1 MPDIPTGEV
10 AISHAIVRHS
20 HDLTFLAKGDSNH
33 WLVMDGSEASGGCDA
48 GSRPKELVL
57 FALGGCTAFDVAEIL
72 RKRRLDVRSFTIDLE
87 AEEADTQPRVFTKI
101 QLTYNVEGEGVQPS
115 DLELAIHLS
124 LEKYCSVSAMLRRA
138 VPIHWRAMLNGA
150 EVASGMETDAT

>member
-1 MPDIPTGEV
+1 MPCAT
-10 AISHAIVRHS
+10 VRHS

-33 WLVMDGSEASGGCDA
+33 WLVMDGSQASGGGDA

-87 AEEADTQPRVFTKI
+87 AEEAETQPRVFTKV
-101 QLTYNVEGEGVQPS
+101 QLTYHVDGEGIEVS
-115 DLELAIHLS
+115 DVERAIHLS

-138 VPIHWRAMLNGA
+138 FPIHWKAVLNGV
-150 EVASGMETDAT
+150 EVASGMEAGST

>member
-1 MPDIPTGEV
+1 MQR
-10 AISHAIVRHS
+10 AIVRHS
-20 HDLTFLAKGDSNH
+20 HDLTFLAKGESQH
-33 WLVMDGSEASGGCDA
+33 WLVMDGSEASGGSDA

-87 AEEADTQPRVFTKI
+87 AEEAETQPRVFTKVR
-101 QLTYNVEGEGVQPS
+101 LTYNVEGNGIEAS
-115 DLELAIHLS
+115 DVERAIHLS

-138 VPIHWRAMLNGA
+138 FPIHWKAVLNGA
-150 EVASGMETDAT
+150 EVASGVEAGTNEP